1 MRILSTVALTVAL
14 STPALCADLVM
25 TSQKHI
31 DAMKMGPQET
41 PAKDTTEVLWVGKD
55 HMRSESG
62 DKVTIVRMDLKKMFM
77 LDTKAKTVSSL
88 DLPVDLSKYVPPE
101 AAPMLKMMSEMKI
114 TVTPTTETKKIKDW
128 NTTKYTMTMRMD
140 MGPGVDITQDMWVT
154 KDIPLDRANWQE
166 MNRTMMSAALGTSGL
181 VEEMKKIDGVPVLT
195 ERTQTMMG
203 TAVKS
208 RVEVISVEQK
218 DPVAG
223 FYDVPKDFTEKPFN
237 PMEDQMGGMGG
248 GQGRKKAGKPT
259 EAPTEKPHEKP
270 AEKPLPK

>member
-25 TSQKHI
+25 TSQKHT
-31 DAMKMGPQET
+31 DAMQMGPQET

-55 HMRSESG
+55 HMRTEAG
-62 DKVTIVRMDLKKMFM
+62 DKVTIVRMDLKKMYM
-77 LDTKAKTVSSL
+77 LDMKAKTVSTL
-88 DLPVDLSKYVPPE
+88 DLPVDLSKLVPPE

-128 NTTKYTMTMRMD
+128 NTTKYTMTMHMD
-140 MGPGVDITQDMWVT
+140 MDMRMGVDITQDMWVT

-166 MNRTMMSAALGTSGL
+166 MNRTMMSASLGTSAMA
-181 VEEMKKIDGVPVLT
+181 EEMKKVDGVPVLT
-195 ERTQTMMG
+195 ERTQSVMG
-203 TAVKS
+203 TAFKS

-218 DPVAG
+218 DPAAG

-237 PMEDQMGGMGG
+237 PMEDQMGPGAGG
-248 GQGRKKAGKPT
+248 GPGRKKMGKPVD
-259 EAPTEKPHEKP
+259 APTEKPVEKP
-270 AEKPLPK
+270 KPK

>member
-25 TSQKHI
+25 TSQKHT

-41 PAKDTTEVLWVGKD
+41 PAKDSTEVLWVGKD
-55 HMRSESG
+55 HMRTEAG
-62 DKVTIVRMDLKKMFM
+62 DKVTIVRMDLKKMYM
-77 LDTKAKTVSSL
+77 LDMKAKTVSTL
-88 DLPVDLSKYVPPE
+88 DLPVDLAKYVPPE

-128 NTTKYTMTMRMD
+128 NTTKYTMTMHMD
-140 MGPGVDITQDMWVT
+140 MDMRMGVDITQDMWVT

-166 MNRTMMSAALGTSGL
+166 MNRTMMSASLGTSAM
-181 VEEMKKIDGVPVLT
+181 VEEMKKVDGVPVLT
-195 ERTQTMMG
+195 ERTQSVMG
-203 TAVKS
+203 TAFKS

-218 DPVAG
+218 DPAAG

-237 PMEDQMGGMGG
+237 PMEDQMGPGAGAG
-248 GQGRKKAGKPT
+248 PGRKKMGKPVD
-259 EAPTEKPHEKP
+259 APTEKPVEKP
-270 AEKPLPK
+270 KPK